1 MIPCHV
7 IEDLLILYVSEECSE
22 ETKKMVEEHLATCE
36 RCKSTLQALQA
47 PIIPETK
54 ISPEIQKKNMTFQKS
69 FRKIRHRWAASL
81 LIVALIVPLTGLG
94 FLTRNEVRGQ
104 GIAFTSMDEILA
116 SRAFLRA
123 LQKKDYEKAFRY
135 LDIEGLYKEMTDADA
150 RFSFNWEEEYKKV
163 DLGGEMYYIRKE
175 IYQSEYQ
182 MYLQSKDVNAFWSSM
197 MVMNSHEIIYA
208 PIPKEYYEK
217 NKGTVQSLING
228 ALQVVTEGRD
238 YVNVGYDYILEK
250 DDEGVE
256 YYLPATYGSPVTFTE
271 NLMGRLAA
279 LIPAST
285 FDEMQGSIR
294 VEEDKILERTEYY
307 QNMGFKTYQE
317 KQKAVFLDNMMKLEK
332 EGIKIEAFAFANAH
346 LNDKDTGTWQ
356 VDMNI
361 DLGQDS
367 GSSSV
372 RGITFLSKNG
382 ALSVSGG
389 YYSEDS
395 EEALLR
401 MLSLLTLQEDLQT

>member
-7 IEDLLILYVSEECSE
+7 IEDLLILYVSDECSE

-36 RCKSTLQALQA
+36 KCKSILYALQA
-47 PIIPETK
+47 PIISETK
-54 ISPEIQKKNMTFQKS
+54 ISPEIQKQNMTFQKS

-104 GIAFTSMDEILA
+104 GIAFTSMDEIFA

-256 YYLPATYGSPVTFTE
+256 YYLPAAYGSPMTFIE
-271 NLMGRLAA
+271 NLMGRLAS
-279 LIPAST
+279 LIPASA
-285 FDEMQGSIR
+285 FEEMQGSIR
-294 VEEDKILERTEYY
+294 IEEEKILERSEYY
-307 QNMGFKTYQE
+307 RNMGLEGYRE
-317 KQKAVFLDNMMKLEK
+317 KMKEIFLKNMERLEEEGLIILTHSLSDVALIEK
-332 EGIKIEAFAFANAH
+332 E
-346 LNDKDTGTWQ
+346 TGSWQ
-356 VDMNI
+356 VNMNI
-361 DLGQDS
+361 AIEKGEVTS
-367 GSSSV
+367 NTG
-372 RGITFLSKNG
+372 GITLDSQEGK
-382 ALSVSGG
+382 LRISGG
-389 YYSEDS
+389 YYSIDS
-395 EEALLR
+395 DEIIPFLVQQ
-401 MLSLLTLQEDLQT
+401 LSIS